1 MNQTVSIEEKQRVE
15 IDYWRTSDTEAPDV
29 DSVHNVVNKV
39 AEAEIFLE
47 AIDAL
52 RDELPAR
59 GRVLELGGGQ
69 GWAACLYKRLNPAC
83 EVVATDISQFAIAS
97 APKWER
103 LWNTRLDGAYACRS
117 YETSE
122 PDASVDLVFAF
133 QAAHHFLAHRR
144 TLREIARILKAGGR
158 ACYLLEPATP
168 RFWYGMTYRHIN
180 RKRPEVPEDVL
191 ITRDILAL
199 ARECGL
205 QAQVRFAPSTLRKGL
220 FGTLYFSALASLPML
235 QRILPCSA
243 HFIFTKPE

>member
-1 MNQTVSIEEKQRVE
+1 MNQTVSIEEKQRIE
-15 IDYWRTSDTEAPDV
+15 IDYWRTSDTEAPDI
-29 DSVHNVVNKV
+29 DSVHNLVNKV

-47 AIDAL
+47 ALAAL
-52 RDELPAR
+52 RGELPAR

-103 LWNTRLDGAYACRS
+103 LWSVKLDGAYACRS
-117 YETSE
+117 YETLE
-122 PDASVDLVFAF
+122 PSASVDLVFAF

-144 TLREIARILKAGGR
+144 TLLEIARILKLGAR

-168 RFWYGMTYRHIN
+168 PFWYGMTHRHIN

-191 ITRDILAL
+191 ITRRILAI

-205 QAQVRFAPSTLRKGL
+205 EAQVRFAPSRLRKGL
-220 FGTLYFSALASLPML
+220 FGTVYFSILAWLPLL
-235 QRILPCSA
+235 QGVLPCSA
-243 HFIFTKPE
+243 HFIFTKPR